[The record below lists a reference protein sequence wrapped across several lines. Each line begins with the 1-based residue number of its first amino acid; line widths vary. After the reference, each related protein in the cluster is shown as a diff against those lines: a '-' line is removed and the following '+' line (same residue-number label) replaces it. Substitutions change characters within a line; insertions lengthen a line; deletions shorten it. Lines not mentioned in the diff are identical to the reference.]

1 MISDHSYDPSLFA
14 EKYFLALE
22 QAVKDNP
29 DGGVS
34 GCELEWNML
43 DAGFRPLLTVGSGP
57 SQKSFVDYLREECLS
72 PYMRAFS
79 QLEVFNWM
87 IEWATRPYSPR
98 AVQSKKGV

>member
-1 MISDHSYDPSLFA
+1 MISAASYDPSRFA

-22 QAVKDNP
+22 QAVKDSP
-29 DGGVS
+29 QAGIA

-43 DAGFRPLLTVGSGP
+43 DSNFRPLLTVGSGP

-72 PYMRAFS
+72 SWTRGFS

-87 IEWATRPYSPR
+87 IENW
-98 AVQSKKGV
+98 QFIK